1 MLPGANIVLP
11 VKNNFQ
17 GISPSVKYATP
28 AISAANK
35 NEAARAAAAALVA
48 SFKKR

>member
-11 VKNNFQ
+11 VKNVFQ
-17 GISPSVKYATP
+17 GVTPNVKYATP
-28 AISAANK
+28 PMSAANK